1 MKKLVSGIIPP
12 IITTFDKD
20 GNFDEKAQREVINF
34 LIPHIGGLYPTGTY
48 GSGPLMSND
57 ERKKVAEVI
66 VDEVNGRVPV
76 ILHVGTANTRDAIEL
91 AKHAEAIGASAVASI
106 PPWYYKYPEGDI
118 MNYFRAIMKAVKIPV
133 LAYNNPGA
141 AGNALTVAMVKTLA
155 EEGLAGLK
163 DSAFDLVTFMKFLTG
178 VDTPGFLHIP
188 GTEAIAAPAIQAGA
202 DAVVSGLA
210 NGWPE
215 IMAELWQTLQHNDGR
230 EIGAAQLR
238 VIMAREV
245 MKSAPTLVVCYE
257 VLRMR
262 GVNAGYPRLP
272 YSLLSDEKRASI
284 RKAFGDMGMKF
295 A

>member
-1 MKKLVSGIIPP
+1 MKKFVSGVIPP
-12 IITTFDKD
+12 VITSFDKD

-34 LIPHIGGLYPTGTY
+34 LVPHIGGFYPTGTY
-48 GSGPLMSND
+48 GSGPLMSVE

-76 ILHVGTANTRDAIEL
+76 IMHVGTANTKDAVEL
-91 AKHAEAIGASAVASI
+91 AKHAEAIGATAVASV
-106 PPWYYKYPEGDI
+106 PPFYYKYPESDLL
-118 MNYFRAIMKAVKIPV
+118 NYFRAIMNAVKIPV

-141 AGNALTVAMVKTLA
+141 SGNNLTVGMVKTLA
-155 EEGLAGLK
+155 DEGLAGLK
-163 DSAFDLVTFMKFLTG
+163 DSAFDLVTFLKFLTG
-178 VDTPGFLHIP
+178 VDNPGFLHIP

-215 IMAELWQTLQHNDGR
+215 IMKELWDALQRNDGR

-238 VIMAREV
+238 VIMAREI

-272 YSLLSDEKRASI
+272 YSLLSEEKRASI
-284 RKAFGDMGMKF
+284 KKAFSGMGLKF